1 MLVRKKLIRTA
12 ERLYAEQGLASV
24 SLRKIGVAAGQRNKM
39 AVQYHFTN
47 RNELIKAILAL
58 HTAGIE
64 KHRMETVA
72 ALGVSS
78 RLSLE
83 EQMMC
88 LIMPAVEHHVE
99 LGTPSWYG
107 RFLAQIVIDPALRE
121 HVIGTH
127 LNTPSIRRLSELG
140 CLGHSVLAS
149 APTGPMAVMVRQVA
163 VHMCAELEYDL
174 AYGRVDPAAAEK
186 AWRKLGEDLI
196 DAVCGRG
203 AGC

>member
-1 MLVRKKLIRTA
+1 
-12 ERLYAEQGLASV
+12 
-24 SLRKIGVAAGQRNKM
+24 
-39 AVQYHFTN
+39 
-47 RNELIKAILAL
+47 
-58 HTAGIE
+58 
-64 KHRMETVA
+64 MEMVA
-72 ALGVSS
+72 ALGVSD

-107 RFLAQIVIDPALRE
+107 RFLAQIVIDPTLRE

-127 LNTPSIRRLSELG
+127 LNTPSIRRLSDLG
-140 CLGHSVLAS
+140 YLGHSSFVS
-149 APTGPMAVMVRQVA
+149 APTSPIATMIRQVA

-186 AWRKLGEDLI
+186 AWRKLGRDLI
-196 DAVCGRG
+196 DAICGRG
-203 AGC
+203 ASVLRR